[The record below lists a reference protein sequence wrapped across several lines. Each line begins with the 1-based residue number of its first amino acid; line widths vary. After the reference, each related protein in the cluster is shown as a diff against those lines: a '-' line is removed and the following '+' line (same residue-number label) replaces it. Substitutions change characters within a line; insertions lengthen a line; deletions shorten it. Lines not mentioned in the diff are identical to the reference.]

1 MAYTSPGVYISEKPF
16 TTSTVT
22 GPTTSAAAFLGTSV
36 RGPVTPTLVDSWST
50 YKALFGDVSSAH
62 ELGYAVYQFF
72 ANGGRNAFISRV
84 VGASSVAATGAVAG
98 VYNSNVTA
106 SIFSLRAANVGAW
119 GNSLT
124 VEVSAG
130 LNTTSRPT
138 FNLVVKNSGTEV
150 ERWSELSLNPE
161 DGRFVDNVVNNYS
174 TYIAT
179 FNTSA
184 SSAGASYSVTA
195 ATATLTGGADG
206 AALTDDTVAAT
217 QTAWANTLRG
227 YDTVQGQLL
236 FNLVA
241 KSNATIVNDAITYV
255 EGRGDSFLI
264 IDPLSTAT
272 TTSTITAAVASY
284 SNSSYAAVYY
294 PMLKTTNPAA
304 SGSASLRD
312 SYPGGAIAGLYTRV
326 DIERNVAKAPAGY
339 AYDLRGVY
347 GVTKTFTESEIGVLY
362 SANINTLKAIPAA
375 GVIVNGARTLK
386 KTDITKYIPVRR
398 SLNFI
403 KANVNNLTQYAIF
416 EPNGERLWS
425 DISARV
431 SNFLSSFWA
440 TGGLKGNSAA
450 EAYFVTCDSTNNTS
464 VSMEQGIVNVEIG
477 VALQS
482 PAEFIV
488 ITVSQ
493 FVGGNQIQETL

>member
-22 GPTTSAAAFLGTSV
+22 GPTTSAAAFLGTST
-36 RGPVTPTLVDSWST
+36 RGPVTPVLVDSWST

-72 ANGGRNAFISRV
+72 ANGGRNAYVARV
-84 VGASSVAATGAVAG
+84 VGASAVEATSVVSGSYDNGAG
-98 VYNSNVTA
+98 VSL
-106 SIFSLRAANVGAW
+106 FSVKAANPGSW
-119 GNSLT
+119 GNSLSL
-124 VEVSAG
+124 EFSAG
-130 LNTTSRPT
+130 LITTTTPT

-150 ERWSELSLNPE
+150 ERWSELSLNV
-161 DGRFVDNVVNNYS
+161 DDSRFIYNVVNNYS
-174 TYIAT
+174 SYIRAYG
-179 FNTSA
+179 SIV
-184 SSAGASYSVTA
+184 SAGASYSVTTG
-195 ATATLTGGADG
+195 TATLSGGANG
-206 AALTDDTVAAT
+206 ASLSDDTNGGT

-227 YDTVQGQLL
+227 YDTIEGQLL

-241 KSNATIVNDAITYV
+241 KSNATIINDAITYV

-264 IDPLSTAT
+264 IDPSSSAT
-272 TTSTITAAVASY
+272 NTSTITAVAAAY
-284 SNSSYAAVYY
+284 TNSSYAAVYY

-304 SGSASLRD
+304 SGSAALRD
-312 SYPGGAIAGLYTRV
+312 SYPGGAIAGLYSRV
-326 DIERNVAKAPAGY
+326 DTERSVAKAPAGY

-347 GVTKTFTESEIGVLY
+347 GLSKTFTESEVGTLY

-375 GVIVNGARTLK
+375 GVIVNGTRTLK

-403 KANVNNLTQYAIF
+403 KANVNALTQFAIF

-425 DISARV
+425 DLSARI

-440 TGGLKGNSAA
+440 AGGLKGNSAS
-450 EAYFVTCDSTNNTS
+450 EAYFITCDATNNTS
-464 VSMEQGIVNVEIG
+464 ISMEQGIVNVEIG

-493 FVGGNQIQETL
+493 FVGGSQIQENL